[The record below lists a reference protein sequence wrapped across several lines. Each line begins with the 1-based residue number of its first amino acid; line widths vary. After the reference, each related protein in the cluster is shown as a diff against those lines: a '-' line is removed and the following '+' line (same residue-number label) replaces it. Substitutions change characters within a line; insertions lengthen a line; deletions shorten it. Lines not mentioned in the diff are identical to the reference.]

1 MLSIKC
7 LFNISALLFSSPQL
21 GQFELKLGDMVGDG
35 KQLGLVIMGL
45 GGDSGDAGVMEV
57 GEIE

>member
-1 MLSIKC
+1 M
-7 LFNISALLFSSPQL
+7 NISALLLSSPQL

-45 GGDSGDAGVMEV
+45 GGDSGDAGVVEV